1 MSRIFPKLAK
11 TITMTAKAGGP
22 DPDSNAALRTAI
34 INAKAEN
41 MPKDNIDKA
50 IKRASAK
57 DLADISEI
65 SYEAKGAFGSLFWV
79 ECATDNTNRSV
90 TNVRTI
96 FNKNGGEMVNSG
108 SLDFMFNRKSVIEIK
123 TEGVDLEELELE
135 LIDSGL
141 EEMEAED
148 GAGLIYGDYSAFGQ
162 LTEALEKLN
171 VEVVKASLERIP
183 SNPQKFTEE
192 QIEKIEALVDKLEDD
207 EDVQAVYTNMES

>member
-11 TITMTAKAGGP
+11 TITMAAKAGGS

-50 IKRASAK
+50 IKRATAK

-65 SYEAKGAFGSLFWV
+65 SYEAKGAYGSLYWV
-79 ECATDNTNRSV
+79 ECATDNTNRSF

-96 FNKNGGEMVNSG
+96 FNKNGGEIVNSG

-135 LIDSGL
+135 LIDAGL

-148 GAGLIYGDYSAFGQ
+148 GMGLIYGEYSSFGQ
-162 LTEALEKLN
+162 LTETLEKLG
-171 VEVVKASLERIP
+171 VEVVKASLERLP
-183 SNPQKFTEE
+183 SNPQEFTEE
-192 QIEKIEALVDKLEDD
+192 QLEKIDALVDKLEDD
-207 EDVQAVYTNMES
+207 EDVQAVYTNVER